1 MKATG
6 HQLAIHARLPS
17 GHEHSLSTGEV
28 FEEEGFSPIS
38 RQLIDDLCSSIHIET
53 WCERNPLD
61 TTESE
66 ALRYTWSSFCSAVKT
81 KYRFTFFR
89 TPDSRDEFDR
99 DVFSIAEMLDR
110 LQDVFESLKPWS
122 EVDIG
127 TLLYRART
135 RHGWKKPKDI
145 GTPSAENA
153 KANRMSPEGIGMFY
167 GAFDEETCLREICRI
182 DQGRYHE
189 CTIGVFRTTTSMT
202 LLDLTKVHPV
212 TVFDELSD
220 LQREYSK
227 FLNQFQQAIAR
238 PLNTE
243 KANHI
248 VEYAPT
254 QILTEFFRHTRMDAL
269 GKSIDGIVYNSSTTR
284 GKPCVVLFV
293 DHDECGFQGDAKA
306 RLELIGTE
314 DRCILFRPTIDLVEL

>member
-153 KANRMSPEGIGMFY
+153 KPIG
-167 GAFDEETCLREICRI
+167 
-182 DQGRYHE
+182 
-189 CTIGVFRTTTSMT
+189 
-202 LLDLTKVHPV
+202 
-212 TVFDELSD
+212 
-220 LQREYSK
+220 
-227 FLNQFQQAIAR
+227 
-238 PLNTE
+238 
-243 KANHI
+243 
-248 VEYAPT
+248 
-254 QILTEFFRHTRMDAL
+254 
-269 GKSIDGIVYNSSTTR
+269 
-284 GKPCVVLFV
+284 
-293 DHDECGFQGDAKA
+293 
-306 RLELIGTE
+306 
-314 DRCILFRPTIDLVEL
+314 